1 MIHHKSWILTDTA
14 NDVWLDSFHVGAD
27 RWRLPGTHD
36 WAIAKRTLHGG
47 LREGVEVV
55 EVNNGALSFTVLPTR
70 GMGLWRGRYRG
81 TFLGWQS
88 PVHGPVHPGF
98 VNLTER
104 GGLGWLNGF
113 DEWICRCGL
122 AWNGPPGDDATGR
135 LTLHGRIANLPAHYV
150 EARVGLEAPHEL
162 SVVGSVDETGL
173 FGPHL
178 RLTTTYTTLPGSN
191 RLVIHDV
198 VENRGGSPA
207 EVQMLYH
214 CNVGA
219 PFLEAGSRVLVPLR
233 EVAPRDARAVEG
245 VATYDTFA
253 APHAG
258 FAEQVYYY
266 DPLADA
272 AGHTLVLLCN
282 RPAERGL
289 VVRWQR
295 SELPCLAVWKNTA
308 AVEDGYVAGL
318 EPATNYPNFKS
329 FERQRGRVRQLPPGG
344 KWQCTWAIEVHDTAA
359 GVAGVLTEVARMQAK
374 APAAVHKTPQAVF
387 SP

>member
-14 NDVWLDSFHVGAD
+14 NDLWVDTFHVGAD

-36 WAIAKRTLHGG
+36 WSISQRTLHGG
-47 LREGVEVV
+47 PREGVAAI
-55 EVNNGALSFTVLPTR
+55 EVNNGALAFTVLPTR

-81 TFLGWQS
+81 TYLGWQS

-104 GGLGWLNGF
+104 NGLGWLNGF
-113 DEWICRCGL
+113 DEWLCRCGL
-122 AWNGPPGDDATGR
+122 AWNGPPGDDTSGK
-135 LTLHGRIANLPAHYV
+135 LTLHGRVANLPAHFV
-150 EARVGLEAPHEL
+150 EVRVGLEAPHEL
-162 SVVGSVDETGL
+162 SVVGQVDETGL
-173 FGPHL
+173 FGSQL

-233 EVAPRDARAVEG
+233 EMAPRDARAAEG
-245 VATYDTFA
+245 VATYETFD
-253 APHAG
+253 APHIG

-272 AGHTLVLLCN
+272 EGHALALLCN
-282 RPAERGL
+282 RPADRGL
-289 VVRWQR
+289 VVRWRR
-295 SELPCLAVWKNTA
+295 SELPCFAVWKNTA
-308 AVEDGYVAGL
+308 ALEDGYVTGL

-329 FERQRGRVRQLPPGG
+329 FERQQGRVKQLSPGG
-344 KWQCTWAIEVHDTAA
+344 RWQCTWAIEVHDTAA
-359 GVAGVLTEVARMQAK
+359 GVAGVLTEVARLQAQ
-374 APAAVHKTPQAVF
+374 APAVVHRTPQTGY
-387 SP
+387 SR